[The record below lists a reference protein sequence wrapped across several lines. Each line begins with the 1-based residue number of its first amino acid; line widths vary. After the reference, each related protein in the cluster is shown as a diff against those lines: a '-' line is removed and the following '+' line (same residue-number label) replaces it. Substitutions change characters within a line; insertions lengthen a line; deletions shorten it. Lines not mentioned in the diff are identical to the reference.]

1 MEITVRFPN
10 LGFLFEYEDR
20 IFSVLGFDIT
30 IYGILM
36 AVSLL
41 IGLGMILLCARWQ
54 KLNLNLCLGASISAL
69 VGGVIGGRLYY
80 IAFSWS
86 QFSGKS
92 WKILCDIRSGGIS
105 IYGAILGGV
114 LVAAL
119 FCRLSRT
126 SFWKMADIVC
136 MGLLSG
142 QIIGVWGNFFNREA
156 FGEYTDSLFAMG
168 LPMDS
173 VQKSAVTKLMKQHL
187 VTFRDM
193 DYIQVHPLFFYESIW
208 CLLLLLILLLSLLP
222 RVAYAE
228 ETADAI
234 CIEGETEGLDTD
246 AVDAATEEMD
256 AGVSFS
262 DLLAEILSGEFDFT
276 FANIKEKALE
286 LTFGELRMQGRLLAQ
301 LVLIVILSAILKQ
314 CSDSF
319 QGKNVGEMG
328 FYVCYMVLIVAIL
341 TSFYSISQSV
351 VERMRGLCGVF
362 GAMVPIFLV
371 LSASSGNLT
380 QGALMGPTLM
390 GGATALSVG
399 ISYVLIPAIQLSIA
413 LEMTD
418 HISEKPI
425 LGKFAEL
432 LRQCISWGMK
442 GAAML
447 FMLLLSLQKIGGG
460 TVWRRKQ
467 RKSQSGR
474 CRWSGV

>member
-1 MEITVRFPN
+1 M
-10 LGFLFEYEDR
+10 
-20 IFSVLGFDIT
+20 
-30 IYGILM
+30 
-36 AVSLL
+36 
-41 IGLGMILLCARWQ
+41 
-54 KLNLNLCLGASISAL
+54 K
-69 VGGVIGGRLYY
+69 
-80 IAFSWS
+80 
-86 QFSGKS
+86 K
-92 WKILCDIRSGGIS
+92 
-105 IYGAILGGV
+105 
-114 LVAAL
+114 
-119 FCRLSRT
+119 
-126 SFWKMADIVC
+126 
-136 MGLLSG
+136 
-142 QIIGVWGNFFNREA
+142 WG
-156 FGEYTDSLFAMG
+156 
-168 LPMDS
+168 
-173 VQKSAVTKLMKQHL
+173 
-187 VTFRDM
+187 
-193 DYIQVHPLFFYESIW
+193 
-208 CLLLLLILLLSLLP
+208 LLLILLLSLLP
-222 RVAYAE
+222 RTAFAA

-246 AVDAATEEMD
+246 AVDAAAEEMD
-256 AGVSFS
+256 AAVSFS

-276 FANIKEKALE
+276 FANIREKASE
-286 LTFGELRMQGRLLAQ
+286 LMFGELRMQGRLLAQ

-371 LSASSGNLT
+371 LSASSGNLA

-390 GGATALSVG
+390 GGVTALSVG

-413 LEMTD
+413 LEMAD

-460 TVWRRKQ
+460 ALNGLAAKTAKIAVEAVPVVGGVMGGAVETAAAMAGTL
-467 RKSQSGR
+467 KSGTLVAAVVLLLLLCLPLLIKLLVILLVFRLTAAAAEFICEERLVECIAAAGEYIGLLLGIVFLGEGMFFFSALLLLG
-474 CRWSGV
+474 GL

>member
-1 MEITVRFPN
+1 M
-10 LGFLFEYEDR
+10 
-20 IFSVLGFDIT
+20 
-30 IYGILM
+30 
-36 AVSLL
+36 
-41 IGLGMILLCARWQ
+41 
-54 KLNLNLCLGASISAL
+54 K
-69 VGGVIGGRLYY
+69 
-80 IAFSWS
+80 
-86 QFSGKS
+86 K
-92 WKILCDIRSGGIS
+92 
-105 IYGAILGGV
+105 
-114 LVAAL
+114 
-119 FCRLSRT
+119 
-126 SFWKMADIVC
+126 
-136 MGLLSG
+136 
-142 QIIGVWGNFFNREA
+142 WG
-156 FGEYTDSLFAMG
+156 
-168 LPMDS
+168 
-173 VQKSAVTKLMKQHL
+173 
-187 VTFRDM
+187 
-193 DYIQVHPLFFYESIW
+193 
-208 CLLLLLILLLSLLP
+208 LLLILLLSLLP
-222 RVAYAE
+222 RTTFAE

-256 AGVSFS
+256 AEVSFS

-460 TVWRRKQ
+460 ALNGLAAKTAKIAV
-467 RKSQSGR
+467 GR
-474 CRWSGV
+474 CRWSGVCGRRGGNGAAMGRNAQKRHTGCSSSASAPALSAIAHQAACDPLVFRLTAAAAEFICEERLVECIAAAGEYHRTSAGDCFSGRRDVFLFGIAFVGGLVGMMAAFAAYIKTITALAVFSALVGLLLPEGKYRRYTELVLGILVLTAVLRPLLGLFHAAETGDLPLTRIEQEWSDTYNRYREEG

>member
-1 MEITVRFPN
+1 M
-10 LGFLFEYEDR
+10 
-20 IFSVLGFDIT
+20 
-30 IYGILM
+30 
-36 AVSLL
+36 
-41 IGLGMILLCARWQ
+41 
-54 KLNLNLCLGASISAL
+54 K
-69 VGGVIGGRLYY
+69 
-80 IAFSWS
+80 
-86 QFSGKS
+86 K
-92 WKILCDIRSGGIS
+92 
-105 IYGAILGGV
+105 
-114 LVAAL
+114 
-119 FCRLSRT
+119 
-126 SFWKMADIVC
+126 
-136 MGLLSG
+136 
-142 QIIGVWGNFFNREA
+142 WG
-156 FGEYTDSLFAMG
+156 
-168 LPMDS
+168 
-173 VQKSAVTKLMKQHL
+173 
-187 VTFRDM
+187 
-193 DYIQVHPLFFYESIW
+193 
-208 CLLLLLILLLSLLP
+208 LLLILLLSLLP
-222 RVAYAE
+222 RTTFAE

-460 TVWRRKQ
+460 ALNGLAAKTA
-467 RKSQSGR
+467 KSGTLVAAVVLLLLLCLPLLIKLLVILLVFRLTAAAAEFICEERLVECIAAAGEYIGLLLGIVFLGEGMFFFSALLLLG
-474 CRWSGV
+474 GL

>member
-1 MEITVRFPN
+1 M
-10 LGFLFEYEDR
+10 
-20 IFSVLGFDIT
+20 
-30 IYGILM
+30 
-36 AVSLL
+36 
-41 IGLGMILLCARWQ
+41 
-54 KLNLNLCLGASISAL
+54 K
-69 VGGVIGGRLYY
+69 
-80 IAFSWS
+80 
-86 QFSGKS
+86 K
-92 WKILCDIRSGGIS
+92 
-105 IYGAILGGV
+105 
-114 LVAAL
+114 
-119 FCRLSRT
+119 
-126 SFWKMADIVC
+126 
-136 MGLLSG
+136 
-142 QIIGVWGNFFNREA
+142 WG
-156 FGEYTDSLFAMG
+156 
-168 LPMDS
+168 
-173 VQKSAVTKLMKQHL
+173 
-187 VTFRDM
+187 
-193 DYIQVHPLFFYESIW
+193 
-208 CLLLLLILLLSLLP
+208 LLLILLLSLLP
-222 RVAYAE
+222 RTTFAE

-246 AVDAATEEMD
+246 AVDAAAEEMD
-256 AGVSFS
+256 AEVSFS

-460 TVWRRKQ
+460 ALNGLAAKTAKIAVGAVPVVGGVMGGAVETAAAMAGTLKSGTLVAAVVLLLLLCLPLLIKLLVILLVFRLTAAAAEFICEERLVECIAAAGEYIGLLLGIVFLGEGMFFFSALLLLGGLVGMMAAFAAYIKTITALAVFSALVGLLLPEGKYRRYTELVLGILVLTAVLRPLLGLFHAAETGDLPLTRIEQ
-467 RKSQSGR
+467 E
-474 CRWSGV
+474 WSDTYNGYREEG

>member
-1 MEITVRFPN
+1 M
-10 LGFLFEYEDR
+10 
-20 IFSVLGFDIT
+20 
-30 IYGILM
+30 
-36 AVSLL
+36 
-41 IGLGMILLCARWQ
+41 
-54 KLNLNLCLGASISAL
+54 K
-69 VGGVIGGRLYY
+69 
-80 IAFSWS
+80 
-86 QFSGKS
+86 K
-92 WKILCDIRSGGIS
+92 
-105 IYGAILGGV
+105 
-114 LVAAL
+114 
-119 FCRLSRT
+119 
-126 SFWKMADIVC
+126 
-136 MGLLSG
+136 
-142 QIIGVWGNFFNREA
+142 WG
-156 FGEYTDSLFAMG
+156 
-168 LPMDS
+168 
-173 VQKSAVTKLMKQHL
+173 
-187 VTFRDM
+187 
-193 DYIQVHPLFFYESIW
+193 
-208 CLLLLLILLLSLLP
+208 LLLILLLSLLP
-222 RVAYAE
+222 RTTFAE

-246 AVDAATEEMD
+246 AVDAAAEEMD
-256 AGVSFS
+256 AEVSFS

-286 LTFGELRMQGRLLAQ
+286 LAFGELRMQGRLLAQ

-390 GGATALSVG
+390 GPTLMGGATALSVG

-460 TVWRRKQ
+460 ALNGLAAKTAKIAVGAVPVVGGVMGGAVETAAAMAGTL
-467 RKSQSGR
+467 KSGTLVAAVVLLLLLCLPLLIKLLVILLVFRLTAAAAEFICEERLVECIAAAGEYIGLLLGIVFLGEGMFFFSALLLLG
-474 CRWSGV
+474 GL

>member
-1 MEITVRFPN
+1 M
-10 LGFLFEYEDR
+10 
-20 IFSVLGFDIT
+20 
-30 IYGILM
+30 
-36 AVSLL
+36 
-41 IGLGMILLCARWQ
+41 
-54 KLNLNLCLGASISAL
+54 K
-69 VGGVIGGRLYY
+69 
-80 IAFSWS
+80 
-86 QFSGKS
+86 K
-92 WKILCDIRSGGIS
+92 
-105 IYGAILGGV
+105 
-114 LVAAL
+114 
-119 FCRLSRT
+119 
-126 SFWKMADIVC
+126 
-136 MGLLSG
+136 
-142 QIIGVWGNFFNREA
+142 WG
-156 FGEYTDSLFAMG
+156 
-168 LPMDS
+168 
-173 VQKSAVTKLMKQHL
+173 
-187 VTFRDM
+187 
-193 DYIQVHPLFFYESIW
+193 
-208 CLLLLLILLLSLLP
+208 LLLILLLSLLP

-286 LTFGELRMQGRLLAQ
+286 LAFGELLMQGRLLAQ

-314 CSDSF
+314 C
-319 QGKNVGEMG
+319 EMG

-460 TVWRRKQ
+460 ALNGLAAKTAKIAVGAVPVVGGVMGGAVETAAAMAGTL
-467 RKSQSGR
+467 KSGTLVAAVVLLLLLCLPLLIKLLVILLVFRLTAAAAEFICEERLVECIAAAGEYIGLLLGIVFLGEGMFFFSALLLLG
-474 CRWSGV
+474 GL

>member
-1 MEITVRFPN
+1 M
-10 LGFLFEYEDR
+10 
-20 IFSVLGFDIT
+20 
-30 IYGILM
+30 
-36 AVSLL
+36 
-41 IGLGMILLCARWQ
+41 
-54 KLNLNLCLGASISAL
+54 K
-69 VGGVIGGRLYY
+69 
-80 IAFSWS
+80 
-86 QFSGKS
+86 K
-92 WKILCDIRSGGIS
+92 
-105 IYGAILGGV
+105 
-114 LVAAL
+114 
-119 FCRLSRT
+119 
-126 SFWKMADIVC
+126 
-136 MGLLSG
+136 
-142 QIIGVWGNFFNREA
+142 WG
-156 FGEYTDSLFAMG
+156 
-168 LPMDS
+168 
-173 VQKSAVTKLMKQHL
+173 
-187 VTFRDM
+187 
-193 DYIQVHPLFFYESIW
+193 
-208 CLLLLLILLLSLLP
+208 LLLILLLSLLP
-222 RVAYAE
+222 RTAFAA

-246 AVDAATEEMD
+246 AVDAAAEEMD
-256 AGVSFS
+256 AAVSFS

-276 FANIKEKALE
+276 FANIREKASE
-286 LTFGELRMQGRLLAQ
+286 LMFGELRMQGRLLAQ

-371 LSASSGNLT
+371 LSASSGNLA

-413 LEMTD
+413 LEMAD

-460 TVWRRKQ
+460 ALNGLAAKTAKIAVGAVPVVGGVMGGAVETAAAMAGTLKSGTLVAAVVLLLLLCLPLLIKLLVILLVFRLTAAAAEFICEERLVECIAAAGEYIGLLLGIVFLLKGQFPNMWAVLRARHAFHLLRPSFADARKENLKKTSLPMIPE
-467 RKSQSGR
+467 RVKSSILVGFYLRGKKFFSQL
-474 CRWSGV
+474 

>member
-1 MEITVRFPN
+1 M
-10 LGFLFEYEDR
+10 
-20 IFSVLGFDIT
+20 
-30 IYGILM
+30 
-36 AVSLL
+36 
-41 IGLGMILLCARWQ
+41 
-54 KLNLNLCLGASISAL
+54 K
-69 VGGVIGGRLYY
+69 
-80 IAFSWS
+80 
-86 QFSGKS
+86 K
-92 WKILCDIRSGGIS
+92 
-105 IYGAILGGV
+105 
-114 LVAAL
+114 
-119 FCRLSRT
+119 
-126 SFWKMADIVC
+126 
-136 MGLLSG
+136 
-142 QIIGVWGNFFNREA
+142 WG
-156 FGEYTDSLFAMG
+156 
-168 LPMDS
+168 
-173 VQKSAVTKLMKQHL
+173 
-187 VTFRDM
+187 
-193 DYIQVHPLFFYESIW
+193 
-208 CLLLLLILLLSLLP
+208 LLLILLLSLLP
-222 RVAYAE
+222 RTTFAE

-256 AGVSFS
+256 AEVSFS

-380 QGALMGPTLM
+380 QGALMVLMLM

-460 TVWRRKQ
+460 ALNGLAAKTAKIAVGAVPVVGGVMGGAVETAAADGRNAQKRHTGCSSSASAPALSAIAHQ
-467 RKSQSGR
+467 AACDPACVSADGGCGGIYLRGTLSRVHCGGRGIHRTSAGDCFSGR
-474 CRWSGV
+474 RDVFLFGIAFVGGLVGMMAAFAAYIKTITALAVFSALVGLLLPEGKYRRYTELVLGILVLTAVLRPLLGLFHAAETGDLPLTRIEQEWSDTYNGYREEG

>member
-1 MEITVRFPN
+1 M
-10 LGFLFEYEDR
+10 
-20 IFSVLGFDIT
+20 
-30 IYGILM
+30 
-36 AVSLL
+36 
-41 IGLGMILLCARWQ
+41 
-54 KLNLNLCLGASISAL
+54 K
-69 VGGVIGGRLYY
+69 
-80 IAFSWS
+80 
-86 QFSGKS
+86 K
-92 WKILCDIRSGGIS
+92 
-105 IYGAILGGV
+105 
-114 LVAAL
+114 
-119 FCRLSRT
+119 
-126 SFWKMADIVC
+126 
-136 MGLLSG
+136 
-142 QIIGVWGNFFNREA
+142 WG
-156 FGEYTDSLFAMG
+156 
-168 LPMDS
+168 
-173 VQKSAVTKLMKQHL
+173 
-187 VTFRDM
+187 
-193 DYIQVHPLFFYESIW
+193 
-208 CLLLLLILLLSLLP
+208 LLLILLLSLLP
-222 RVAYAE
+222 RTAFAA

-246 AVDAATEEMD
+246 AVDAAAEEMD
-256 AGVSFS
+256 AEVSFS

-276 FANIKEKALE
+276 FANIREKALE
-286 LTFGELRMQGRLLAQ
+286 LAFGELRMQGRLLAQ

-371 LSASSGNLT
+371 LSASSGNLA
-380 QGALMGPTLM
+380 QGALMGPTLMGPTLM

-460 TVWRRKQ
+460 ALNGLAAKTAKIAVGAVPVVGGVMGGAVETAAAMAGTL
-467 RKSQSGR
+467 KSGTLVAAVVLLLLLCLPLLIKLLVILLVFRLTAAAAEFICEERLVECIAAAGEYIGLLLGIVFLGEGMFFFSALLLLG
-474 CRWSGV
+474 GL

>member
-1 MEITVRFPN
+1 M
-10 LGFLFEYEDR
+10 
-20 IFSVLGFDIT
+20 
-30 IYGILM
+30 
-36 AVSLL
+36 
-41 IGLGMILLCARWQ
+41 
-54 KLNLNLCLGASISAL
+54 K
-69 VGGVIGGRLYY
+69 
-80 IAFSWS
+80 
-86 QFSGKS
+86 K
-92 WKILCDIRSGGIS
+92 K
-105 IYGAILGGV
+105 
-114 LVAAL
+114 
-119 FCRLSRT
+119 
-126 SFWKMADIVC
+126 
-136 MGLLSG
+136 
-142 QIIGVWGNFFNREA
+142 WG
-156 FGEYTDSLFAMG
+156 
-168 LPMDS
+168 
-173 VQKSAVTKLMKQHL
+173 
-187 VTFRDM
+187 
-193 DYIQVHPLFFYESIW
+193 
-208 CLLLLLILLLSLLP
+208 LLLILLLSLLP
-222 RVAYAE
+222 RTAFAA

-246 AVDAATEEMD
+246 AVDAAAEEMD
-256 AGVSFS
+256 AAVSFS

-276 FANIKEKALE
+276 FANIREKASE
-286 LTFGELRMQGRLLAQ
+286 LMFGELRMQGKLLAQ

-371 LSASSGNLT
+371 LSASSGNLA

-413 LEMTD
+413 LEMAD

-460 TVWRRKQ
+460 ALNGLAAKTAKIAVGAVPVVGGVMGGADAQKRHTGCGGGASAPALSAIAHQAACDPACVSADGCGGGIHLRGTLSGVHCGGG
-467 RKSQSGR
+467 RIHRASAGDCFSGR
-474 CRWSGV
+474 RDVFLFGIAFVGRLVGMMEAFAAYIKTITALAVFSALVGLLLPEGKYRRYTELVLGILVLTAVLRPLLGLFHAAETGDLPLTRIEQEWSDTYNRYREEG

>member
-1 MEITVRFPN
+1 M
-10 LGFLFEYEDR
+10 
-20 IFSVLGFDIT
+20 
-30 IYGILM
+30 
-36 AVSLL
+36 
-41 IGLGMILLCARWQ
+41 
-54 KLNLNLCLGASISAL
+54 K
-69 VGGVIGGRLYY
+69 
-80 IAFSWS
+80 
-86 QFSGKS
+86 K
-92 WKILCDIRSGGIS
+92 K
-105 IYGAILGGV
+105 
-114 LVAAL
+114 
-119 FCRLSRT
+119 
-126 SFWKMADIVC
+126 
-136 MGLLSG
+136 
-142 QIIGVWGNFFNREA
+142 WG
-156 FGEYTDSLFAMG
+156 
-168 LPMDS
+168 
-173 VQKSAVTKLMKQHL
+173 
-187 VTFRDM
+187 
-193 DYIQVHPLFFYESIW
+193 
-208 CLLLLLILLLSLLP
+208 LLLILLLSLLP
-222 RVAYAE
+222 RTAFAA

-246 AVDAATEEMD
+246 AVDAAAEEMD
-256 AGVSFS
+256 AAVSFS

-276 FANIKEKALE
+276 FANIKEKASE
-286 LTFGELRMQGRLLAQ
+286 LMFGELRMQGRLLAQ

-371 LSASSGNLT
+371 LSASSGNLA

-390 GGATALSVG
+390 GGVTALSVG

-413 LEMTD
+413 LEMAD

-460 TVWRRKQ
+460 ALNGLAAKTAKIAVGAVPVVGGVMGGAVDAQKRHTGCGGGASAPALSAIAHQAACDPACVSADGCGGGIHLRGTLSGVHCGGG
-467 RKSQSGR
+467 RIHRASAGDCFSGR
-474 CRWSGV
+474 RDVFLFGIAFVGRLVGMMEAFAAYIKTITALAVFSALVGLLLPEGKYRRYTELVLGILVLTAVLRPLLGLFHAAETGDLPLTRIEQEWSDTYNGYREEG